1 MFSGEHISHTN
12 SFGSEY
18 PSEFKL
24 PAWQKRVFTYMSH
37 TDGWPKHLVLPLS
50 NEKVLYIFVYNLPNS
65 MQRYGFMEF
74 FEECGCSVTHDEWG
88 NTMLIAVAESASD
101 LPQEPADIH
110 LAARDLCGFS
120 QDIGQENVT
129 ATYNCSFDELAYE
142 VRYESDD
149 MSNLKLG
156 NKRMILA
163 LLMLKR
169 DAFPFK
175 LKVTDA
181 EFNGL
186 VSQIAFDGV
195 KLEKSDY
202 DRLNLLIDV
211 VAEEYIE
218 FDWGDACGLDLDKMM
233 EDYSDVG
240 YSDIDSF
247 MGIVETINPQC
258 SLYVQATAACILLA
272 TPFVYDCLR
281 NGNYQA
287 VNQLLKSLKV

>member
-18 PSEFKL
+18 PSEFNL
-24 PAWQKRVFTYMSH
+24 PAWQKNVFTYMSH
-37 TDGWPKHLVLPLS
+37 KDGWPKHLVLPFS
-50 NEKVLYIFVYNLPNS
+50 NEKVLYIFVYNIPNS
-65 MQRYGFMEF
+65 MQGYGFIRF
-74 FEECGCSVTHDEWG
+74 FKEGELATTHDECDD
-88 NTMLIAVAESASD
+88 TMLVAVAQRACD
-101 LPQEPADIH
+101 LPQEPANIH
-110 LAARDLCGFS
+110 LAARSLCGFS

-129 ATYNCSFDELAYE
+129 TTYNCSLDGLAYE

-149 MSNLKLG
+149 VSNLKLG

-163 LLMLKR
+163 LLMLKK
-169 DAFPFK
+169 DEFPFE
-175 LKVTDA
+175 LKVTDE

-186 VSQIAFDGV
+186 VSQVAFDGV

-211 VAEEYIE
+211 VSEEYME
-218 FDWGDACGLDLDKMM
+218 FDWGVACSLDLNKMM

-258 SLYVQATAACILLA
+258 SLEVQATAACILLA

>member
-1 MFSGEHISHTN
+1 MRSVERTNVFGEDTPVRYEVSD
-12 SFGSEY
+12 
-18 PSEFKL
+18 
-24 PAWQKRVFTYMSH
+24 WQKRVFTYLSH
-37 TDGWPKHLVLPLS
+37 TDDLPKHLVLPLS
-50 NEKVLYIFVYNLPNS
+50 TEKVLYIFVYNISNR
-65 MQRYGFMEF
+65 MQEYGFMEF

-88 NTMLIAVAESASD
+88 DTMLVAVAQRACD
-101 LPQEPADIH
+101 LPQEPAGIH
-110 LAARDLCGFS
+110 LAARSLCGFS
-120 QDIGQENVT
+120 PDTRQENVT

-156 NKRMILA
+156 NNRMILA

-169 DAFPFK
+169 DEYPFE
-175 LKVTDA
+175 LKVTSG

-186 VSQIAFDGV
+186 VSQVAFDGV

-202 DRLNLLIDV
+202 ERLNLLIDV

-240 YSDIDSF
+240 YSNIDSF

-258 SLYVQATAACILLA
+258 SLEVQATAACILLA

-281 NGNYQA
+281 NGNYHA
-287 VNQLLKSLKV
+287 VNQLLKTLKV